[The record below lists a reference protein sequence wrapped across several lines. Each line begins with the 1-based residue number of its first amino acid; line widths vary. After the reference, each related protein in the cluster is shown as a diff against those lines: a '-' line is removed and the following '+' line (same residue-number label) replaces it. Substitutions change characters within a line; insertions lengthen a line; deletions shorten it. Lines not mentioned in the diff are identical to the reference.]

1 MIHPALVKMLEKY
14 DLLDSNA
21 SFDALREIL
30 QEIVLLGL
38 YDAGFF
44 KHVAFYGGTALRIL
58 HNLPRFSEDL
68 DFSLFELNQKFNL
81 KPYEEAIVANLKA
94 FGFDV
99 TIEIKDKN
107 NNSAIASAFVKGNTI
122 EHLINI
128 NAPKDITNKIHR
140 DQVVKIKLEV
150 DTNPPGQ
157 FETENMIRLTP
168 RPFSINVFTLPSL
181 YAGKMHAILC
191 RAWGNRPKGRDWY
204 DLVWYIANDVELD
217 TKHLKA
223 RLSQSCKYL
232 EANDIKIPDELTKE
246 NIKNLLLQR
255 IERLDVTKAKKDV
268 QPFIKDIKEI
278 ELWSKEFFIAIIEN
292 IKIKQESL
300 SERFTPDGGLDKN
313 G

>member
-1 MIHPALVKMLEKY
+1 MTHPALIKMLEKY
-14 DLLDSNA
+14 DLSDSNA

-44 KHVAFYGGTALRIL
+44 KHAAFYGGTALRIL

-68 DFSLFELNQKFNL
+68 DFSLLESNPKFNL
-81 KPYEEAIVANLKA
+81 KPYEDAIISTLKA

-99 TIEIKDKN
+99 TIEIKEKN
-107 NNSAIASAFVKGNTI
+107 NSSAIASAFVKGNTI

-140 DQVVKIKLEV
+140 DQAVKIKLEV
-150 DTNPPGQ
+150 DTNPPLE
-157 FETENMIRLTP
+157 FETQNVIRLSP
-168 RPFSINVFTLPSL
+168 RPFSINAFTLPSL

-191 RAWGNRPKGRDWY
+191 RAWSSRPKGRDWY
-204 DLVWYIANDVELD
+204 DLVWYIANNVELD

-232 EANDIKIPDELTKE
+232 EANEINIPDELTKQ
-246 NIKNLLLQR
+246 NIKELLLQR
-255 IERLDVTKAKKDV
+255 IESLDVGKAKNDV
-268 QPFIKDIKEI
+268 QPFIKDMREI
-278 ELWSKEFFIAIIEN
+278 ELWSKEFFMAVVEN
-292 IKIKQESL
+292 IKIKE
-300 SERFTPDGGLDKN
+300 D
-313 G
+313 

>member
-1 MIHPALVKMLEKY
+1 MTHPALIKMLEKY
-14 DLLDSNA
+14 DLSDSNA

-44 KHVAFYGGTALRIL
+44 KHAAFYGGTALRIL

-68 DFSLFELNQKFNL
+68 DFSLLESNPKFNL
-81 KPYEEAIVANLKA
+81 KPYEDAIISTLKA

-99 TIEIKDKN
+99 SIEIKEKN
-107 NNSAIASAFVKGNTI
+107 NSSAIASAFVKGNTI

-140 DQVVKIKLEV
+140 DQAVKIKLEV
-150 DTNPPGQ
+150 DTNPPLE
-157 FETENMIRLTP
+157 FETQNVIRLSP
-168 RPFSINVFTLPSL
+168 RPFSINAFTLPSL

-191 RAWGNRPKGRDWY
+191 RAWSSRPKGRDWY
-204 DLVWYIANDVELD
+204 DLVWYIANNVELD

-232 EANDIKIPDELTKE
+232 EANEINIPDELTKQ
-246 NIKNLLLQR
+246 NIKELLLQR
-255 IERLDVTKAKKDV
+255 IESLDVGKAKNDV
-268 QPFIKDIKEI
+268 QPFIKDLREI
-278 ELWSKEFFIAIIEN
+278 ELWSKEFFMAVVEN
-292 IKIKQESL
+292 IKIKE
-300 SERFTPDGGLDKN
+300 D
-313 G
+313 

>member
-1 MIHPALVKMLEKY
+1 MLEIY
-14 DLLDSNA
+14 DLSDSNA

-68 DFSLFELNQKFNL
+68 DFSLLESNSKFNL
-81 KPYEEAIVANLKA
+81 KPYEEAIISTLKA

-99 TIEIKDKN
+99 TIEIKEKN
-107 NNSAIASAFVKGNTI
+107 NSSAIASAFVKDNTI

-140 DQVVKIKLEV
+140 DQAVKIKLEV
-150 DTNPPGQ
+150 DTNPPLN
-157 FETENMIRLTP
+157 FETQNVIRLTP
-168 RPFSINVFTLPSL
+168 RPFSINAFTLPSL

-191 RAWGNRPKGRDWY
+191 RAWSSRPKGRDWY

-232 EANDIKIPDELTKE
+232 EANEINIPDELTKQ
-246 NIKNLLLQR
+246 NIKELLLQR
-255 IERLDVTKAKKDV
+255 IESLDVAKAKNDV
-268 QPFIKDIKEI
+268 QPFIKDMREC
-278 ELWSKEFFIAIIEN
+278 ELWSKEFFMAVVEN
-292 IKIKQESL
+292 IKIKECH
-300 SERFTPDGGLDKN
+300 
-313 G
+313 

>member
-1 MIHPALVKMLEKY
+1 MTHPALIKMLEKY
-14 DLLDSNA
+14 DLSDLNT

-44 KHVAFYGGTALRIL
+44 KHAAFYGGTALRIL

-68 DFSLFELNQKFNL
+68 DFSLLESNSEFNL
-81 KPYEEAIVANLKA
+81 KPYEEAIISTLKA

-99 TIEIKDKN
+99 TIEIKEKN
-107 NNSAIASAFVKGNTI
+107 NSSDIASAFVKGNTI

-140 DQVVKIKLEV
+140 DQAVKIKLEV
-150 DTNPPGQ
+150 DTNPPLD
-157 FETENMIRLTP
+157 FEAENVIRLTP
-168 RPFSINVFTLPSL
+168 RPFSINAFTLPSL

-191 RAWGNRPKGRDWY
+191 RAWSSRPKGRDWY

-232 EANDIKIPDELTKE
+232 EANEINIPDELTKQ
-246 NIKNLLLQR
+246 NIKELLLQR
-255 IERLDVTKAKKDV
+255 IKSFDVTKAKNDV
-268 QPFIKDIKEI
+268 QPFIKDMREI
-278 ELWSKEFFIAIIEN
+278 ELWSKEFFMAVVEN
-292 IKIKQESL
+292 IRIEEK
-300 SERFTPDGGLDKN
+300 
-313 G
+313 